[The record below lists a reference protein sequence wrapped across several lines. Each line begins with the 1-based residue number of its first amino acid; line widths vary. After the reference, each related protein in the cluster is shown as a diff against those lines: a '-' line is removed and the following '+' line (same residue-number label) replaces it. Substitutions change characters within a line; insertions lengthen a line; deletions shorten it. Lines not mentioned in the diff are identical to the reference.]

1 MKEYNVGVAIL
12 ECFNVMAESEEE
24 AKEMVREMV
33 ESDRSD
39 FYINHIDEV
48 TE

>member
-1 MKEYNVGVAIL
+1 MNNIELYLKAL
-12 ECFNVMAESEEE
+12 ECFNVTAESEEE
-24 AKEMVREMV
+24 AKEMVRAMV

-48 TE
+48 TA